1 MQRRSR
7 AKEGGVV
14 QELHLHVS
22 SFRIDALET
31 IFALNTFRREGI
43 YVQVRSVCLEST
55 LPLKQILSLQ

>member
-22 SFRIDALET
+22 SFRIDALEN
-31 IFALNTFRREGI
+31 IFALDTFRREGI
-43 YVQVRSVCLEST
+43 
-55 LPLKQILSLQ
+55 